1 MLGFATLIESG
12 VYSLLK
18 RFDICW
24 YIYIYSI
31 HLQEIVAIV
40 A

>member
-18 RFDICW
+18 RFDIRW